1 MDGRRPC
8 AYDGVQEPRAHAQ
21 YLVRVN
27 GRGPAVSG
35 FAERECR
42 SSGRNGC
49 AEAGAKNKKMEKVE
63 KADAAPGPRA
73 TWKGPGS
80 AGVRCVSALWSVR
93 EQWRVVDR
101 K

>member
-8 AYDGVQEPRAHAQ
+8 AYDDVKEPRAHAQ

-42 SSGRNGC
+42 SRGRNGC
-49 AEAGAKNKKMEKVE
+49 AKAGVKNKKVDEVE
-63 KADAAPGPRA
+63 KADAAPGPCK
-73 TWKGPGS
+73 T
-80 AGVRCVSALWSVR
+80 
-93 EQWRVVDR
+93 
-101 K
+101 